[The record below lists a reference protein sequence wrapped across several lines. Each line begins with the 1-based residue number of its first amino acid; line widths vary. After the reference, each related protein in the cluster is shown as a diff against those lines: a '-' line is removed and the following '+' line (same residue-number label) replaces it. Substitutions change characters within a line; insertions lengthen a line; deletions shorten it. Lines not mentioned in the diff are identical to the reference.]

1 MFKLH
6 FQIHCHLYVPLAI
19 SYSPPLISFF
29 SSLSLSVF
37 FVLRLSKSAEMMAR
51 NAMDRR
57 WFDWCCLFHI
67 LLQTHNQPF
76 LLCQWKLKKL
86 KCKITVIP
94 SGIKLV
100 CLVLCFFFVVCLLF
114 PPPFPFYIYILN
126 NKTQIFFDSPLVGG
140 MHAPRNCVCF
150 VNRQLDVCCT
160 RSGPHRF
167 RQILESVAFGWIYKI
182 PRKFPVNKK
191 IFRTKTKFFSCFS
204 FWMSTDCWK
213 LSDRSDNSMAGLI
226 KYLTDFSL
234 LLLNQQK

>member
-1 MFKLH
+1 MMRMCVSMPSYVNYRIDLEQSLQSTSLVRLFCSLVRILSNSAIWANVKSYTCLSFTFK
-6 FQIHCHLYVPLAI
+6 FIAI
-19 SYSPPLISFF
+19 FMILLLSPIPRRLFLSFP
-29 SSLSLSVF
+29 LSLSVCFF

-114 PPPFPFYIYILN
+114 PPPFPFYIYF
-126 NKTQIFFDSPLVGG
+126 KQ
-140 MHAPRNCVCF
+140 
-150 VNRQLDVCCT
+150 
-160 RSGPHRF
+160 
-167 RQILESVAFGWIYKI
+167 
-182 PRKFPVNKK
+182 
-191 IFRTKTKFFSCFS
+191 
-204 FWMSTDCWK
+204 
-213 LSDRSDNSMAGLI
+213 
-226 KYLTDFSL
+226 
-234 LLLNQQK
+234 

>member
-126 NKTQIFFDSPLVGG
+126 NKTQIFFDSPLVGE
-140 MHAPRNCVCF
+140 VCTLPGIVCALSIDNLMF
-150 VNRQLDVCCT
+150 VVRDRGRIAFVRSWNRSHSD
-160 RSGPHRF
+160 GF
-167 RQILESVAFGWIYKI
+167 
-182 PRKFPVNKK
+182 
-191 IFRTKTKFFSCFS
+191 TKFQGNF
-204 FWMSTDCWK
+204 
-213 LSDRSDNSMAGLI
+213 
-226 KYLTDFSL
+226 
-234 LLLNQQK
+234 Q